1 MLVDNTHHLREAE
14 RQRHARLLDQA
25 RAALCR
31 MDNAGKAVT
40 VAAVV
45 RESGV
50 SRAFLYRQADLVAEI
65 QRLRDRQTA
74 TGQRIPA
81 HQRAGHASQHARIR
95 QLVTAN
101 TELRADN
108 ARLREQNAQLL
119 GRLRA
124 YAATHPRPPDDG
136 R

>member
-1 MLVDNTHHLREAE
+1 MLADNTHHLREAE
-14 RQRHARLLDQA
+14 RQRRARLLDQA
-25 RAALCR
+25 HTALR
-31 MDNAGKAVT
+31 RLDSAGKPVT

-45 RESGV
+45 RASGV

-65 QRLRDRQTA
+65 QRLRDRQSA
-74 TGQRIPA
+74 TGQHIPA
-81 HQRAGHASQHARIR
+81 HQRSTHASQHARIR

-119 GRLRA
+119 GRLRE